1 LKKYSSYKDSGYQ
14 WLEKIPSHWD
24 VVKTYIITENLDG
37 RRVPLNSEQRS
48 EMTGEIPYW
57 GSNGVVDYIDDY
69 IFDEEIVLVGE
80 DGSPFFDRNKPV
92 SFYVNEKV
100 WVNNHIHI
108 LKPRNI
114 ITPKYLT
121 HSFNCVDYKEF
132 ITGSTR
138 DKLTQ
143 TDLNTIPHP
152 VPPLPEQKRIVS
164 FLDEKTSKIDRLI
177 QSKQRKIELLKE
189 KRTSLINEVV
199 TRGLNPDVEMKDSGV
214 EWIGEIP
221 SHWEIPK
228 LKYLV
233 KIGNGKSFSDIEVEK
248 GGYPVLGT
256 GGEFSRC
263 SDYLYEGPSVLL
275 GRKGTID
282 KPQITFEPFWTSD
295 TLYYTIIGDE
305 VLPMILYHLVCQI
318 PFSLYSYGS
327 TIPSMTKTDYE
338 EMKFPIPPLEEQ
350 KTILEFIDSETHT
363 IDQTISLEERKIN
376 LLKEYKQSLISEV
389 VTGKVN
395 VQEEVDEVL
404 V

>member
-1 LKKYSSYKDSGYQ
+1 MKKYSSYQDSE
-14 WLEKIPSHWD
+14 LEWIGEIPNHWN
-24 VVKTYIITENLDG
+24 VVKTYILTENLDG
-37 RRVPLNSEQRS
+37 KRIPLNSEQRS
-48 EMTGEIPYW
+48 NMKGEIPYW
-57 GSNGVVDYIDDY
+57 GSNGVVDYVNDY
-69 IFDEEIVLVGE
+69 IFDEAIVLVGE
-80 DGSPFFDRNKPV
+80 DGAPFFDRNKPV

-108 LKPRNI
+108 LKPRNK
-114 ITPKYLT
+114 ITPKYIT
-121 HSFNCVDYKEF
+121 YSFNCVDYKEF

-143 TDLNTIPHP
+143 TDLKTIPHS
-152 VPPLPEQKRIVS
+152 VPPLPEQKRIVEY
-164 FLDEKTSKIDRLI
+164 LDEKTSKIDRLI
-177 QSKQRKIELLKE
+177 QSKQQKIELLKE

-199 TRGLNPDVEMKDSGV
+199 TKGLNPDVQMEDSGV
-214 EWIGEIP
+214 KWIGEIP
-221 SHWEIPK
+221 SHWETPK

-233 KIGNGKSFSDIEVEK
+233 EIGNGKSFSEIEVEK

-263 SDYLYEGPSVLL
+263 SDYLHEGPSVLL

-282 KPQITFEPFWTSD
+282 KPQIVFEPFWTSD
-295 TLYYTIIGDE
+295 TLYYTVIGED
-305 VLPMILYHLVCQI
+305 VLPKLLYHLVCQI

-327 TIPSMTKTDYE
+327 AIPSMTKTDYE
-338 EMKFPIPPLEEQ
+338 EMKFPIPPISEQ
-350 KTILEFIDSETHT
+350 KIILKCIDSETQT
-363 IDQTISLEERKIN
+363 IDKTVSLEEKKIN

-395 VQEEVDEVL
+395 VQEEVL